1 MTERYS
7 AEDIPGVLDR
17 LIEAW
22 HDHEEASRQLEEYK
36 RDNPQPRTPGSPID
50 VDTLQVYHRR
60 KMNYEAGLK
69 KANSERETARKH
81 FEELQE
87 EVRLFLPQGPRVR
100 HKYEGGRDDIKGSR
114 YVIQYRGREF
124 IIEPYSEAR
133 RRGGPG
139 VDGGRP

>member
-22 HDHEEASRQLEEYK
+22 HDHSEAAKQLEEYQ
-36 RDNPQPRTPGSPID
+36 RDTPQPQTPGDPLD

-69 KANSERETARKH
+69 KAKRKLTTSREHYAK
-81 FEELQE
+81 LQG
-87 EVRLFLPQGPRVR
+87 EVRLFLPQGRYLF
-100 HKYEGGRDDIKGSR
+100 HEYQGARDDIKGSR

-124 IIEPYSEAR
+124 TIEPYSDAR
-133 RRGGPG
+133 RRGLG
-139 VDGGRP
+139 VY